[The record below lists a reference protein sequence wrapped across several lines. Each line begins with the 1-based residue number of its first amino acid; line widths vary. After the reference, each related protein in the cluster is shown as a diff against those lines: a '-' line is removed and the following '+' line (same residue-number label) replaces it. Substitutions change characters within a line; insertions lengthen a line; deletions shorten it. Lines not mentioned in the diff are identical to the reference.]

1 MPDFA
6 LQRRMMVDG
15 QLRTFDI
22 MNPAVL
28 SAMGDTP
35 REDFVAPCE
44 KDVAYIDRELAMID
58 GHPRRQM
65 SPMVFARLLQAAEI
79 APADIVLDVGC
90 GSGYSAAV
98 LSRIASSVIALD
110 EDAALVEAAKVKLG
124 SSKNVSVLHGSLVHG
139 DPSHAPFDVI
149 VVEGS
154 IEIEPTDL
162 LAQLRSGGR
171 LVAVWGTGRAGRAS
185 VWLKSGEVAG
195 RRAVFNAAAP
205 QLSGF
210 AKKAEFAF

>member
-1 MPDFA
+1 MPDFT

-35 REDFVAPCE
+35 REDFVAPGE
-44 KDVAYIDRELAMID
+44 KDVAYIDRELAMLD
-58 GHPRRQM
+58 GNPRRQM

-79 APADIVLDVGC
+79 TPTDIVLDVGC

-98 LSRIASSVIALD
+98 LSRIAGTVVALE
-110 EDAALVEAAKVKLG
+110 EDAALAEAARGKLATAA
-124 SSKNVSVLHGSLVHG
+124 NVSVMQGSLVLG
-139 DPSHAPFDVI
+139 ERNHAPFDVI

-154 IEIEPTDL
+154 IEIEPTEL

-171 LVAVWGTGRAGRAS
+171 LVAVWGAGRAGRAS
-185 VWLKSGEVAG
+185 VWLKSGEAAG
-195 RRAVFNAAAP
+195 RRAVFDAAAP
-205 QLSGF
+205 QLGSF